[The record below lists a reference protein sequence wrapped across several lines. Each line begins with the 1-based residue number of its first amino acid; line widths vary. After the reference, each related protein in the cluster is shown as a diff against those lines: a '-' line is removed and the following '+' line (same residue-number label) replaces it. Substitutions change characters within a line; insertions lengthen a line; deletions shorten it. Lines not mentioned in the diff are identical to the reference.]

1 MLTPKKRFK
10 VLERDNFRCQ
20 YCWKNG
26 KDVSLEI
33 DHIIPKSKWWTDDY
47 NNLITCCRE
56 CNSWKWND
64 IVWVSNWIAK
74 IKIAD
79 HENAM
84 VKKFFTERN
93 DYWFWTIDKNNLTFL
108 SWFIKN
114 YYWKYLTRYLKEV
127 KWLNDS
133 EFLEFNESWD
143 FCEKVLI
150 DFDYFIR
157 DNDMLDIFDRIDNKS
172 LRTTTDNNLILNWL
186 ISEYIVSNDFPMSF
200 NFKYSLFPKQIEQWQ
215 QQKIND

>member
-33 DHIIPKSKWWTDDY
+33 DHIIPKSKGWTDNFD
-47 NNLITCCRE
+47 NLITCCRE

-74 IKIAD
+74 IKISD

-84 VKKFFTERN
+84 IKKFFTERN
-93 DYWFWTIDKNNLTFL
+93 NNWLWTIDRDNLTFF
-108 SWFIKN
+108 SWFVKLF
-114 YYWKYLTRYLKEV
+114 YWKP
-127 KWLNDS
+127 
-133 EFLEFNESWD
+133 
-143 FCEKVLI
+143 LI
-150 DFDYFIR
+150 DFVENEMIKIADFNKWDKICDKVLNNFDKMVWDFTLLYFTKFESIMHSSYRMSKGWKKNTIR
-157 DNDMLDIFDRIDNKS
+157 L
-172 LRTTTDNNLILNWL
+172 LL
-186 ISEYIVSNDFPMSF
+186 
-200 NFKYSLFPKQIEQWQ
+200 
-215 QQKIND
+215 

>member
-33 DHIIPKSKWWTDDY
+33 DHIIPKSKGWTDNFD
-47 NNLITCCRE
+47 NLITCCRE

-84 VKKFFTERN
+84 IKKFFTERN
-93 DYWFWTIDKNNLTFL
+93 NNWLWTIDRDNLTFF
-108 SWFIKN
+108 SWFVKLF
-114 YYWKYLTRYLKEV
+114 YWKP
-127 KWLNDS
+127 
-133 EFLEFNESWD
+133 
-143 FCEKVLI
+143 LI
-150 DFDYFIR
+150 DFVENEMIKITDFNKWDKICDKVLNNFDKMVWDFTLLYFIQKVCNVEMR
-157 DNDMLDIFDRIDNKS
+157 NTDNNNLKLNYLITERMLDIGLPI
-172 LRTTTDNNLILNWL
+172 
-186 ISEYIVSNDFPMSF
+186 SF
-200 NFKYSLFPKQIEQWQ
+200 NFKYSLFPKMIEQW
-215 QQKIND
+215 KTND